1 MDDITVSFLHM
12 HVMVPGHKNVKKED
26 MCLCD
31 PSCVPPLPAV
41 GVPVHSASAGVCGGV
56 HSPLQH
62 VRGVS
67 EERGT
72 RLLESCGPVE
82 TEGTSRLRLVHTST
96 ESIQL
101 LIQLV
106 VRVW

>member
-1 MDDITVSFLHM
+1 
-12 HVMVPGHKNVKKED
+12 

-31 PSCVPPLPAV
+31 PSCVLPPPPPPPPPV

-82 TEGTSRLRLVHTST
+82 TEGTSLLHLVHTST

-106 VRVW
+106 VQVW